1 MNKTAREI
9 FKETV
14 KGSNFMT
21 PNIIKYLKLGKD
33 GAIEIST
40 GKGISGN
47 DVFGVTVVEDG
58 ENKHNLCKSFSLL
71 DSALMYAKVLQRN
84 KKLQIR

>member
-1 MNKTAREI
+1 MNKTAKEI

-40 GKGISGN
+40 GKGITGN
-47 DVFGVTVVEDG
+47 DMFGVTVVEDG
-58 ENKHNLCKSFSLL
+58 EHKHNLTKSLALL
-71 DSALMYAKVLQRN
+71 DSALMYAKGLQRD
-84 KKLQIR
+84 KRLQK